1 MKLDTLYNLL
11 ETPTFWQLRRE
22 GYVIPM
28 EKFKLKEVP
37 GPRRNFK
44 VGIGKE
50 ELKNYARLDILGISS
65 IHLRNDRWGGCL
77 SILKQR
83 PGVDAC
89 ASNGTG

>member
-1 MKLDTLYNLL
+1 MKLNTLYNLQ
-11 ETPTFWQLRRE
+11 ETPTFWQLQRE

-50 ELKNYARLDILGISS
+50 ELREGLKNYARLDILGVKGMIVPQSCISA
-65 IHLRNDRWGGCL
+65 DRHW
-77 SILKQR
+77 IE
-83 PGVDAC
+83 
-89 ASNGTG
+89 